1 MNNKNAPLN
10 WDDNQ
15 IAQFIDASRNN
26 EFATFDKFQQYVLM
40 LTKIDTQFRL
50 ALNDV
55 GKSPNWFSGIFCLR
69 AHSNFLA
76 ICRMCFSGQLPE
88 SYNLMR
94 SCLENA
100 FYGFYISQHPE
111 LIEIWLNRHEDEK
124 SRKKVRAN
132 FQIANMIKE
141 LKNSNALEGNVAG
154 KLYESTID
162 LGAHPNIG
170 ATLSNADI
178 EENSNGIK
186 IVSNHLTGD
195 RIAIESALKDTQRI
209 GVSTL
214 SIFELIFPDIYKNNG
229 ITDFLNGAKKHL

>member
-1 MNNKNAPLN
+1 MNIKNAPPD

-15 IAQFIDASRNN
+15 IAKFIDISRNN
-26 EFATFDKFQQYVLM
+26 EFATFEKFHHYVLM
-40 LTKIDTQFRL
+40 LTTIDNQFRL
-50 ALNDV
+50 AFNDI
-55 GKSPNWFSGIFCLR
+55 GKLPNWFSGIFILR

-76 ICRMCFSGQLPE
+76 ICRMCFSGQIPE

-111 LIEIWLNRHEDEK
+111 LIEIWLNRHEDEN
-124 SRKKVRAN
+124 SRKKVKTN
-132 FQIANMIKE
+132 FQITNMIKI
-141 LKNSNALEGNVAG
+141 LKNSNSLEGGVAE

-170 ATLSNADI
+170 TILSNSDI

-195 RIAIESALKDTQRI
+195 HIAIESALKDTQRV

-214 SIFELIFPDIYKNNG
+214 SIFELIFPDMYRNYG
-229 ITDFLNGAKKHL
+229 ITDFLIEAKKHL